1 MTRIYIRACSD
12 HPKKKTLLRAAIHK
26 EGNTNEWITR
36 PLVIRLLL
44 RTAGRKSK
52 SGLASDGISL
62 VLDGQLGQVA
72 NEVLDL
78 GVGLGAVLAAEVV
91 EPRDLA
97 QDVVDHG
104 DDDGDT
110 DRVGPDDNDGDNVD
124 ITVDGVLGGGRRAGL
139 LEVTRQPAED
149 GEESSKRIDTQDGS
163 NELPRWP
170 GLSTTGDEDQP
181 VLGQRDLEE
190 QDLLRRTEVLDQTT
204 VGQEEVSTDNP
215 SGNGQEET
223 KDDGND
229 PDLGQLPLD
238 RAHLEVSIVV
248 GNGDGG
254 QVSEEGD
261 EDDQVSADGLVDDDH
276 GGDQVDL
283 EVETQSDT
291 VLDVGLHALEDLT
304 GQLDGIDDGA
314 QTGSEEDN
322 VGGSLVSLGGTLDG
336 NTTVGLLEGR
346 SVVDTVT
353 RHGSQVTTLLQHL
366 DDLVLVLGEHLSETV
381 GLLNQVVL
389 TRTSETAVDQTVSVV
404 DLGTQS
410 KHLAGLLGNGD
421 GVTSQHLD
429 GQTKVLGLSDGVGSV
444 LTGRVEHGQHAEQ
457 LPGLTLLLDSDTQ
470 GTETTA
476 GELGGLL
483 LVEASLLLGA
493 LGQVEDSLGGTLG
506 TGVADAIARA
516 DRGDAL
522 GHRVEGSELLG
533 DPVAGQDLTSLGV
546 AAQGQDGDL
555 VDGVQV
561 LDVVRRSNG
570 RNSHHPVHI
579 HTLGDIGLTDG
590 QLVGGE
596 GSGLVRAEHVDTGEG
611 LDGSE
616 LLHDGLLL
624 GQVGGTDS
632 QGGSRDD
639 GETDGDTDDEQDQGV
654 VEQVDRA
661 VLRSRDL
668 EVTEETTNPSGENP
682 EHDQHQQ
689 GSTDLVHDR
698 LEVTLVLG
706 TLNQRSGLAD
716 EGVLGGSGDDGVG
729 LATLATGG
737 VVAGVSHVLVDREGF
752 TSDGGLVDSDDG
764 STGVVLHAF
773 VLVVLLLEGVIV
785 GRGEHLLVDLEHLG
799 LGVVADET
807 NIGRDDV
814 TLLQD
819 DLDLDV
825 RQVPRR
831 TEGTRDRDLQC
842 HQEPAHE
849 QGSPPRDHRGQRQP
863 SSQCHPSSWQR
874 HRQPASPGTNRQ

>member
-12 HPKKKTLLRAAIHK
+12 HPKKTLLRAAIHK

-261 EDDQVSADGLVDDDH
+261 EDNQVSADGLVDDDH

-291 VLDVGLHALEDLT
+291 VLDVGLHALEDLPRD
-304 GQLDGIDDGA
+304 LDGLDDG
-314 QTGSEEDN
+314 
-322 VGGSLVSLGGTLDG
+322 
-336 NTTVGLLEGR
+336 
-346 SVVDTVT
+346 
-353 RHGSQVTTLLQHL
+353 
-366 DDLVLVLGEHLSETV
+366 
-381 GLLNQVVL
+381 
-389 TRTSETAVDQTVSVV
+389 
-404 DLGTQS
+404 
-410 KHLAGLLGNGD
+410 
-421 GVTSQHLD
+421 
-429 GQTKVLGLSDGVGSV
+429 
-444 LTGRVEHGQHAEQ
+444 
-457 LPGLTLLLDSDTQ
+457 
-470 GTETTA
+470 TESWREKYDVCCRLR
-476 GELGGLL
+476 GFC
-483 LVEASLLLGA
+483 GA
-493 LGQVEDSLGGTLG
+493 FD
-506 TGVADAIARA
+506 
-516 DRGDAL
+516 GDAAVRFL
-522 GHRVEGSELLG
+522 KRRRVVH
-533 DPVAGQDLTSLGV
+533 PVAGHC
-546 AAQGQDGDL
+546 
-555 VDGVQV
+555 
-561 LDVVRRSNG
+561 RK
-570 RNSHHPVHI
+570 
-579 HTLGDIGLTDG
+579 
-590 QLVGGE
+590 
-596 GSGLVRAEHVDTGEG
+596 
-611 LDGSE
+611 
-616 LLHDGLLL
+616 
-624 GQVGGTDS
+624 
-632 QGGSRDD
+632 
-639 GETDGDTDDEQDQGV
+639 
-654 VEQVDRA
+654 
-661 VLRSRDL
+661 
-668 EVTEETTNPSGENP
+668 VTP
-682 EHDQHQQ
+682 
-689 GSTDLVHDR
+689 
-698 LEVTLVLG
+698 
-706 TLNQRSGLAD
+706 
-716 EGVLGGSGDDGVG
+716 
-729 LATLATGG
+729 
-737 VVAGVSHVLVDREGF
+737 
-752 TSDGGLVDSDDG
+752 
-764 STGVVLHAF
+764 
-773 VLVVLLLEGVIV
+773 LLEHFHHLIFMFGEDFCEAV
-785 GRGEHLLVDLEHLG
+785 GF
-799 LGVVADET
+799 
-807 NIGRDDV
+807 
-814 TLLQD
+814 
-819 DLDLDV
+819 LD
-825 RQVPRR
+825 
-831 TEGTRDRDLQC
+831 
-842 HQEPAHE
+842 
-849 QGSPPRDHRGQRQP
+849 
-863 SSQCHPSSWQR
+863 
-874 HRQPASPGTNRQ
+874 